1 MIFFIIFELD
11 QKHQFM
17 RTLTLTLLLLGT
29 LTTLKAQQSVP
40 MYKGAKIISVG
51 IGYPSLL
58 ATGWEDLIGYQP
70 YALQESTPS
79 KGPVI
84 QISAGKGLGDYFSLS
99 IFLAFAKNTTTETY
113 TDYNGNKKT
122 EKYTDE
128 IRLLGLRGQYHL
140 YDQLNV
146 SGKLD
151 PYMSIAGGIKQTKE
165 SLLYGGNIYGIF
177 YGLHAGTKYYL
188 SDKVALYG
196 EIGIGTALFNTG
208 LSIRL

>member
-1 MIFFIIFELD
+1 
-11 QKHQFM
+11 M
-17 RTLTLTLLLLGT
+17 RKLILTLFLLGT
-29 LTTLKAQQSVP
+29 FLSTVKAQQSVP

-70 YALQESTPS
+70 YGITESKEYN

-99 IFLAFAKNTTTETY
+99 AFIAFSKNTTTETY

-122 EKYTDE
+122 EKYTDK

-151 PYMSIAGGIKQTKE
+151 PYMSITGGVKQTSE
-165 SLLYGGNIYGIF
+165 SLLYGGYTYGIF
-177 YGLHAGTKYYL
+177 YGLHAGTKYYMT
-188 SDKVALYG
+188 DKVAIYG
-196 EIGIGTALFNTG
+196 ELGIGTALFNTG